1 MNSNNTILTIHR
13 NRPPTAATELRALD
27 FKSFL
32 YQSMQNKI
40 TTSFLLFTLATISG
54 CAANSG
60 VVQMGSNTFMVSRQ
74 AATGFTGMGILK
86 AEAMK
91 EAFDQCK
98 NTRKAVEVIETID
111 AKPPY
116 ILGNFPKTE
125 IRFKCVAE

>member
-1 MNSNNTILTIHR
+1 MKSNNAILTIR
-13 NRPPTAATELRALD
+13 RKRPPTAATEIRALD
-27 FKSFL
+27 FQSFL
-32 YQSMQNKI
+32 NQSMQNNI

-60 VVQMGSNTFMVSRQ
+60 VVQMGSNTYMVSRQ
-74 AATGFTGMGILK
+74 AATGFTGMGTLK

-98 NTRKAVEVIETID
+98 KTGKAVEIIETID

>member
-1 MNSNNTILTIHR
+1 
-13 NRPPTAATELRALD
+13 
-27 FKSFL
+27 
-32 YQSMQNKI
+32 MQNKI
-40 TTSFLLFTLATISG
+40 VNSFLFLSVAAISG

-60 VVQMGSNTFMVSRQ
+60 IVQMGSNTYMVSRQ
-74 AATGFTGMGILK
+74 AATGFTGMGTLK

-98 NTRKAVEVIETID
+98 KSGKSVEVIETID